1 MYKTNSLSVK
11 YCICHY
17 VVIVILH
24 YNGQKYIM
32 VRITP
37 CTNFTINI
45 WPLAI
50 EFLLIYYSLDI
61 KTTTFINNIH
71 IFLQIPHSRLH
82 LDGMWIYVKIHKLF
96 GRKQW
101 YDTNS
106 LVSQLGP
113 SCNRHNSQPH
123 QDKCPTSKQGEPIR
137 AQDCIL
143 SLILTV
149 AQF

>member
-1 MYKTNSLSVK
+1 MYKINLSLSVK

-24 YNGQKYIM
+24 YNGQKYII
-32 VRITP
+32 VRITL
-37 CTNFTINI
+37 CTNFRINI

-50 EFLLIYYSLDI
+50 AFLLINYSLDI
-61 KTTTFINNIH
+61 NTTTFINNLH
-71 IFLQIPHSRLH
+71 SFLQIPHSRLH
-82 LDGMWIYVKIHKLF
+82 LDGLWSN
-96 GRKQW
+96 
-101 YDTNS
+101 TNS

-113 SCNRHNSQPH
+113 SCNRHNSQPR

-137 AQDCIL
+137 AQDCVS
-143 SLILTV
+143 SLILSV